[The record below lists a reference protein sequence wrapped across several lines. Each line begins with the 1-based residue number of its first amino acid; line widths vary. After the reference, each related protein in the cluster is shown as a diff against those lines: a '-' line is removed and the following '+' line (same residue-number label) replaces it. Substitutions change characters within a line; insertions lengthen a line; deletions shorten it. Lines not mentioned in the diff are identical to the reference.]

1 MTPSDRIPVAVMA
14 LWFTAWVALLIA
26 VLAADGPDPCEIDAP
41 MEQSQCRANGGR
53 TVVHPVTGWGWGAK
67 E

>member
-14 LWFTAWVALLIA
+14 LWFLAWVALLIA

-41 MEQSQCRANGGR
+41 MEAAHCRAMAGPR
-53 TVVHPVTGWGWGAK
+53 PVTGWGWEVNK
-67 E
+67 